1 MTNCNKII
9 WQNICFLKFPTYTS
23 QFYESPKSNN
33 SGWGETIRHWW
44 GELSETNLHFF
55 VAVFV
60 SISIL
65 IRTIRRI
72 SISKCP
78 FLKISISIGTFL
90 DILIS
95 IRKTCKIRYQFQRT
109 GDDVLRCVKVAV
121 MEEERIL
128 RVFPIGTSAAPTSF
142 QLLPGNSLRR
152 KTWVSLYSVPRYRSP
167 DNVSLLPSTFQTNG
181 IFCQIWWEVGHTRF
195 SHNSSSGN
203 TDIL

>member
-1 MTNCNKII
+1 MTNCNKI
-9 WQNICFLKFPTYTS
+9 ICFLKFPTYTS

-95 IRKTCKIRYQFQRT
+95 IRKTFKIRHQFQRT
-109 GDDVLRCVKVAV
+109 GDDVFKMCESGRNGGGANFKSVSDRNQRGSHFLPTFARKFTQT
-121 MEEERIL
+121 EDLSQFIL
-128 RVFPIGTSAAPTSF
+128 SSQIPIS
-142 QLLPGNSLRR
+142 R
-152 KTWVSLYSVPRYRSP
+152 
-167 DNVSLLPSTFQTNG
+167 
-181 IFCQIWWEVGHTRF
+181 
-195 SHNSSSGN
+195 
-203 TDIL
+203 